1 MTPEQLAEL
10 EAAAAAAKQ
19 AAEAAGGT
27 DAALNQAVLDA
38 ESALTA
44 AKSSQDPL
52 ATELER
58 TREKTKRTEAEKA
71 AHSLK
76 KNAERAQELGLDP
89 AAILGIRPGDVIPD
103 AEDETRPM
111 TVGDFRRL
119 EESRATKTALELAE
133 LIEDPKER
141 ELTKEYL
148 GRVRPSGDP
157 QEDLRFARL
166 AVNSVKS
173 GQILEE
179 IQRTGPTSAFVTG
192 PGAPARP
199 VAREQELTA
208 DELYYT
214 RPPWNMTRE
223 AVIAARPKT

>member
-19 AAEAAGGT
+19 AAETAGGT
-27 DAALNQAVLDA
+27 DEALNQAVTDA
-38 ESALTA
+38 EAAVTA

-179 IQRTGPTSAFVTG
+179 IQRTGPASAFATG